1 LTEGKITKI
10 EKQKKDKKRY
20 SLFVNDKF
28 ILGLSQETL
37 ANFSLKVGDKI
48 DKDRLIEIEQKENIS
63 QAKEFALKLLSFR
76 PRSRKELKDR
86 LKKKGFD
93 QEIIERT
100 LNRLEELNLIDDY
113 KFASMWVEEKLR
125 YRPTGRRVL
134 ERELYLK
141 GIEKDIIAEVLDRA
155 YSEVDEKELALK
167 ILEKKKKQYAKL
179 DEDVA
184 KRRINNLLL
193 RRGFSYQTIAS
204 IFYKWGEMVEE

>member
-1 LTEGKITKI
+1 LTEGKVTKI
-10 EKQKKDKKRY
+10 ERQKKDKKRY
-20 SLFVNDKF
+20 SLFVDDKF
-28 ILGLSQETL
+28 VLGISQETL
-37 ANFSLKVGDKI
+37 ANLGLKAGDKI
-48 DKDRLIEIEQKENIS
+48 DNDRLNDIERKENIS

-76 PRSRKELKDR
+76 PRSKKELKDR
-86 LKKKGFD
+86 LKKKAFVG
-93 QEIIERT
+93 EVIEQT
-100 LNRLEELNLIDDY
+100 LDRLEELNLIDDQ
-113 KFASMWVEEKLR
+113 KFASMWVEEKLK

-141 GIEKDIIAEVLDRA
+141 GIEKDIIQEVLDEV
-155 YSEVDEKELALK
+155 YSGLDEKELALK

-204 IFYKWGEMVEE
+204 IFYRWKEMVGE

>member
-1 LTEGKITKI
+1 LTEGKVTRI
-10 EKQKKDKKRY
+10 ERQKKDKKRY
-20 SLFVNDKF
+20 SLFVDDKF
-28 ILGLSQETL
+28 VLGISQETL
-37 ANFSLKVGDKI
+37 ANLGLKVGDKI
-48 DKDRLIEIEQKENIS
+48 DNDRLNDIEQKEGIS

-76 PRSRKELKDR
+76 PRSKKELEDR
-86 LKKKGFD
+86 LKKKGFVGGV
-93 QEIIERT
+93 IEQT
-100 LNRLEELNLIDDY
+100 LNRLEELNLIDDQ

-141 GIEKDIIAEVLDRA
+141 GIEKDIIQEVLDKV
-155 YSEVDEKELALK
+155 YSGLDEKELALK

-204 IFYKWGEMVEE
+204 IFYKWKELVGE

>member
-1 LTEGKITKI
+1 MTEEKITKI
-10 EKQKKDKKRY
+10 ERQKKNKKRY
-20 SLFVNDKF
+20 SLFVDDKF
-28 ILGLSQETL
+28 ILGISQETL
-37 ANFSLKVGDKI
+37 ANLGLKAGDKI
-48 DKDRLIEIEQKENIS
+48 DSDRLNVIEQKESIS

-76 PRSRKELKDR
+76 PRSKKELKDR
-86 LKKKGFD
+86 LKKKGFVE
-93 QEIIERT
+93 EIIEQT
-100 LNRLEELNLIDDY
+100 LHRLEELNLIDDQ

-141 GIEKDIIAEVLDRA
+141 GIEKDIIQEVLDEV
-155 YSEVDEKELALK
+155 YSGLDEKELALK

-204 IFYKWGEMVEE
+204 IFYKWKELVGE